1 MQVDWLTV
9 SAQWVNF
16 LILMWLLRRF
26 LYRPVIRSMDRRQ
39 RAIEARL
46 EEADQK
52 VRQAEQEAEHY
63 RNKLSELEA
72 HRSQLIA
79 AARNAADAEREK
91 LVEQARGE
99 IDAMSAQWRREIERE
114 KSDFQTR
121 LRRELGRLIAATAR
135 KALLD
140 LASLELEQALFAHF
154 LGRLHALSPREKR
167 LLIESAN
174 GNVVL
179 ASSFELAVERRD
191 EFTERL
197 RGALTEGLAVRFE
210 PLPDSRC
217 GLMLITPAYTLEWRV
232 EHYFEELEA
241 ELEAAMNVAGQSVTP
256 GHDE

>member
-26 LYRPVIRSMDRRQ
+26 LYQPVIRSMDRRQ
-39 RAIEARL
+39 QAIEARI
-46 EEADQK
+46 EKAGQK
-52 VRQAEQEAEHY
+52 ALQAEQEAEHY
-63 RNKLSELEA
+63 RIKLSELEA

-79 AARNAADAEREK
+79 AARKTADAEREK
-91 LVEQARGE
+91 LVEQARSE
-99 IDAMSAQWRREIERE
+99 IDALAAQWRREIERE
-114 KSDFQTR
+114 KTDFQTR
-121 LRRELGRLIAATAR
+121 LRRELSLLITATAR
-135 KALLD
+135 KALQD

-154 LGRLHALSPREKR
+154 LSRLHALSPQEKR
-167 LLIESAN
+167 LLTESAN

-179 ASSFELAVERRD
+179 ASSFELTQECRD
-191 EFTERL
+191 DFAERL
-197 RGALTEGLAVRFE
+197 RGALADDLTVRFE

-256 GHDE
+256 SHVE